1 MKVEMQEKA
10 SNEVVEENKIEE
22 NKTIKKRDI
31 SAELIRVIA
40 CLLVIGNHLCLQ
52 VYNVYDV
59 QVDWSRLFQRC
70 FLTDCIPLFFM
81 LTGFFIANGRSYK
94 KIWKK
99 TAKNVLLPTFI
110 FVIFTQIFYPF
121 IINKESFMYCL
132 KTFDLNIDGIITSIL
147 KADVSYLQGL
157 CDHLW
162 YIFAYVKIVIW
173 IPLLWLVCKNN
184 KECNLARRIMLGL
197 GLASLLI
204 NDIQRFV
211 TLPFGKIEILNIAST
226 EILYVLLGYELFIY
240 KDKFRSKKVLIISFL
255 IFGLINVTKYEIEK
269 KYMIINHF
277 YDIVGRENFLDWKY
291 TILNVI
297 SSLSLFVFL
306 YSFEIKNEKM
316 GKALV
321 WLSDKTFGVYL
332 IHYLI
337 LAKVDLYKFEKI
349 GKVIYE
355 LIYMAVG
362 LVVVFIGSIII
373 VLILRKI
380 RDIIIKLFKVVFN
393 VIMSKNK
400 SIN

>member
-1 MKVEMQEKA
+1 MKVAEQEKS
-10 SNEVVEENKIEE
+10 SNEKIEE
-22 NKTIKKRDI
+22 NKLTENKPIKKRDI

-110 FVIFTQIFYPF
+110 FVIFTQIFHPF
-121 IINKESFMYCL
+121 IINRESFMYCL
-132 KTFDLNIDGIITSIL
+132 KTFDLNIDGIITAVL

-162 YIFAYVKIVIW
+162 YIFAYVKIIIW

-184 KECNLARRIMLGL
+184 KESNLARRIMISLGL
-197 GLASLLI
+197 LSLFTS
-204 NDIQRFV
+204 DIQRFV
-211 TLPFGKIEILNIAST
+211 TFSFGKIEILNLASA
-226 EILYVLLGYELFIY
+226 EILYVLLGYELFIH
-240 KDKFRSKKVLIISFL
+240 KDKFRNKKVLIVSL
-255 IFGLINVTKYEIEK
+255 LLFGLINVAKYEIEK
-269 KYMIINHF
+269 QYMIINHF

-297 SSLSLFVFL
+297 SSVSLFVFL
-306 YSFEIKNEKM
+306 YSFEIKNEKL
-316 GKALV
+316 GNLLV
-321 WLSDKTFGVYL
+321 WLSDKTFGIYL

-349 GKVIYE
+349 GKVVYE

-362 LVVVFIGSIII
+362 LVVVFIASIII
-373 VLILRKI
+373 VLLLRKI
-380 RDIIIKLFKVVFN
+380 RDLTIKIFKVIIN
-393 VIMSKNK
+393 VITPKAKNT
-400 SIN
+400 N

>member
-1 MKVEMQEKA
+1 MKVAEKEKA
-10 SNEVVEENKIEE
+10 SEEILEENKLVESK
-22 NKTIKKRDI
+22 NSKKRDI
-31 SAELIRVIA
+31 SAELIRVVA

-99 TAKNVLLPTFI
+99 TATNVLLPSFI

-121 IINKESFMYCL
+121 IVNKESFMYCL
-132 KTFDLNIDGIITSIL
+132 KTFDLNVDGIIAAIL
-147 KADVSYLQGL
+147 KADVSFLQGL

-173 IPLLWLVCKNN
+173 IPILWLVCKDN
-184 KECNLARRIMLGL
+184 KECNLARRIMIGL
-197 GLASLLI
+197 GLLSLLVS
-204 NDIQRFV
+204 DVQRFA
-211 TLPFGKIEILNIAST
+211 TFSFGKIAILNIASV
-226 EILYVLLGYELFIY
+226 EILYVLLGYELFIH
-240 KDKFRSKKVLIISFL
+240 KDKFRNKKVCIISLL
-255 IFGLINVTKYEIEK
+255 IFGLINVARYEIEK
-269 KYMIINHF
+269 QYMVINHF

-297 SSLSLFVFL
+297 SGLSLFVFL
-306 YSFEIKNEKM
+306 YSFEIKNEKL
-316 GKALV
+316 GKILI
-321 WLSDKTFGVYL
+321 WLSDKTFGIYL

-349 GKVIYE
+349 GKVVYE

-362 LVVVFIGSIII
+362 LVVVFVGSIII
-373 VLILRKI
+373 VLLLRKI
-380 RDIIIKLFKVVFN
+380 RDFIIGFFKFIMKLFVHKEK
-393 VIMSKNK
+393 ISD
-400 SIN
+400 